1 MAVKKT
7 KTTKQTQ
14 SKELKII
21 SGKLDVIEN
30 LLRDIYQAQAATPIQ
45 ITANVKEEIHGAE
58 EGKFLPAIE
67 QEVKQ
72 EEPKQNL
79 INQSGEVVELT
90 YDTVKAEANTLVT
103 KDEHGAQL
111 GFAKAREII
120 IGYGV
125 TKLEEV
131 GKEHYSEI
139 VAKFRKAIN
148 EWK

>member
-7 KTTKQTQ
+7 KKTLPPQ
-14 SKELKII
+14 SKELGRIAESLEVLIDQLTSVIYII
-21 SGKLDVIEN
+21 SGDK
-30 LLRDIYQAQAATPIQ
+30 A
-45 ITANVKEEIHGAE
+45 K
-58 EGKFLPAIE
+58 KE
-67 QEVKQ
+67 QEDFGQKTQ
-72 EEPKQNL
+72 ETGKDAEVPTVKQNL
-79 INQSGEVVELT
+79 ISQSGEVVELN

-131 GKEHYSEI
+131 GKEFYPEI
-139 VAKFRKAIN
+139 VAKFRKALN

>member
-1 MAVKKT
+1 MEEKKKT
-7 KTTKQTQ
+7 KRQTQ
-14 SKELKII
+14 PKELKII

-30 LLRDIYQAQAATPIQ
+30 LLRDISQAQAATPIQ

-67 QEVKQ
+67 QEVELEKS
-72 EEPKQNL
+72 KQNF
-79 INQSGEVVELT
+79 INQFGEVVELT

-103 KDEHGAQL
+103 KDEHSAQL
-111 GFAKAREII
+111 GFAKAKEII

-125 TKLEEV
+125 TKLEDV
-131 GKEHYSEI
+131 GKEFYTTI
-139 VAKFRKAIN
+139 VEQFRKAVN